1 MEEWLEV
8 LPLIVLVWWHILSLW
23 PDRLSYCIKGCS
35 LLMRVE
41 IAITVRSRISLNING
56 LEGFIPMLAI
66 VHTLVIMIPICCQ
79 Q

>member
-23 PDRLSYCIKGCS
+23 SDRLSYCIKGCS

-41 IAITVRSRISLNING
+41 IAISVRSRISLNING

-66 VHTLVIMIPICCQ
+66 VHTLVIMIPIC
-79 Q
+79 